1 MAGMKI
7 SVIIDEQGGASVEGP
22 LQNKVLCYG
31 LLHVGFDIVRDH
43 KAGPVVRPVVGA
55 AAGAVLSLVHNP
67 QDAA

>member
-31 LLHVGFDIVRDH
+31 LLQVGMDLVRNH
-43 KAGPVVRPVVGA
+43 KPGPQIQPVTGA
-55 AAGAVLSLVHNP
+55 AAGAVLGLVRDP
-67 QDAA
+67 RDAA

>member
-31 LLHVGFDIVRDH
+31 LLQVGMDLVRNH
-43 KAGPVVRPVVGA
+43 KSSPAVQAVTGA
-55 AAGAVLSLVHNP
+55 AAGAVLGLVRDP
-67 QDAA
+67 RDAA